1 MRRLADYKQ
10 HAPYAG
16 HGGEKKLS
24 QLFASENRYALIL
37 ENDAVLHTG
46 FGEHVVVPQERLDK
60 KRRKRRDRVKLIVAV
75 VIGLVAGWLLNNVS

>member
-1 MRRLADYKQ
+1 MYK
-10 HAPYAG
+10 
-16 HGGEKKLS
+16 S
-24 QLFASENRYALIL
+24 Q
-37 ENDAVLHTG
+37 VLHTG